1 MILGEIHKLYREPY
15 YANPLYDVSHI
26 YMKPTL
32 FKSITRF
39 EPEVF
44 VEQLLQPLFG
54 VCEYPR
60 GYHLGM
66 DTDDDI
72 DDIDQSSFKQR
83 RCQVD
88 NAQRVFRWCM
98 VMRGI
103 DPIVCG

>member
-1 MILGEIHKLYREPY
+1 MILGEIHKLYREAY

-54 VCEYPR
+54 VCEYIQKP
-60 GYHLGM
+60 
-66 DTDDDI
+66 
-72 DDIDQSSFKQR
+72 Q
-83 RCQVD
+83 
-88 NAQRVFRWCM
+88 NANITAKKHYFL
-98 VMRGI
+98 
-103 DPIVCG
+103 